1 MNLGGAEAPIGRPGP
16 RAPQTPERASSEWS
30 GVDRRVTTMVARTPE
45 RIVQDMGE
53 RRGRGA
59 KLRAKLEKNRDRN
72 WLLALTTHS
81 LGKFAEKQRLSDL
94 EQTLVSAFLDNGY
107 SEDELRKLGEASE
120 LLSQDARQAVYPA
133 RFARLDVKSS
143 YSFDDLRKDAPEI
156 VRSTLE
162 MPNLTAVD
170 VGKAH
175 SERTSVR
182 NLPRLDRR
190 TLAEHGAEFLVTQNP
205 DVQAAP
211 SGFFTIKATQFRCN
225 DETGADFFGSDEPYW
240 IFGTLADGATVTTRS
255 RIFGNVDTG
264 NTRTFNSADGSIW
277 GANGQAQRFP
287 EGQIGTLIQLWEHD
301 HGDPEK
307 IRAAVAAAFA
317 GAAGVL
323 AATGVAAWIAAVVA
337 GVGAVVQQLLAFLD
351 DDLIGEQ
358 TFVFHTATLAKQVP
372 NVGNTQTMTRR
383 FTDGDGD
390 YTLTIVTTRTGN

>member
-1 MNLGGAEAPIGRPGP
+1 
-16 RAPQTPERASSEWS
+16 
-30 GVDRRVTTMVARTPE
+30 MVARNPE

-53 RRGRGA
+53 GRGRGA

-81 LGKFAEKQRLSDL
+81 LGRFAEKQRLSDL

-107 SEDELRKLGEASE
+107 TEHELRRLGEASE
-120 LLSQDARQAVYPA
+120 QLPQNVRKAVYPA
-133 RFARLDVKSS
+133 RFARLDVEAS
-143 YSFDDLRKDAPEI
+143 YSFDDLRKDAPDI
-156 VRSTLE
+156 VRATLK
-162 MPNLTAVD
+162 MPNLTTID
-170 VGKAH
+170 VEKAH
-175 SERTSVR
+175 SEGTSVR
-182 NLPRLDRR
+182 DLPRLDRR
-190 TLAEHGAEFLVTQNP
+190 TLAEYGAEILVTRNP
-205 DVQAAP
+205 GVQAAP
-211 SGFFTIKATQFRCN
+211 SGSFTIKATQFRCN
-225 DETGADFFGSDEPYW
+225 DETGTDWLGSDEPHW
-240 IFGTLADGATVTTRS
+240 IFGTLGDGATVTTRS

-264 NTRTFNSADGSIW
+264 NTRPFSSADGSIW
-277 GANGQAQRFP
+277 GPNGQAQRFP

-337 GVGAVVQQLLAFLD
+337 GVGAVVQQLPAFLG
-351 DDLIGEQ
+351 DDLVGEQ

-372 NVGNTQTMTRR
+372 NVGSTQTMTRR